1 VPQLAIT
8 HLCYPLAAKPDG
20 SAACSACGTQLS
32 REPLDGAAMSM
43 PPTLSANQR
52 SLVQGLVEALEQVPG
67 FQGAVLGGSY
77 ARGLARADSDI
88 DLGVYYSEASPLCI
102 QSIREVVGQVRGSVN
117 PIVSELFEWGPWVN
131 GGAWLTI
138 QGQRVDLIYRC
149 LEHLE
154 RVISDAEHGNYELH
168 FGQHPPFGYFS
179 PTYLGELSIAVI
191 LVDRS
196 GRIGNLQSRVA
207 AYPEALRRQVVQD
220 YLWSVEFALH
230 AFAWKFARHGEVY
243 LTASTIARCVHALI
257 LVLFALNRRYL
268 VNDKTTLVE
277 LSEFPHCPP
286 DFRNRVEAL
295 LARVGRGSPE
305 LEQSVS
311 LMHALFEEVVTL
323 SGDLYAPRYVFSE
336 DV

>member
-1 VPQLAIT
+1 
-8 HLCYPLAAKPDG
+8 
-20 SAACSACGTQLS
+20 
-32 REPLDGAAMSM
+32 MSI

-52 SLVQGLVEALEQVPG
+52 SLVRGLVEALEQVPG
-67 FQGAVLGGSY
+67 FQGVVLAGSY
-77 ARGLARADSDI
+77 ARGLARGDSDI

-102 QSIREVVGQVRGSVN
+102 QSIREVVSRLHGSVN

-131 GGAWLTI
+131 GGAWLAI

-154 RVISDAEHGNYELH
+154 RVISDAEQGKHELH

-179 PTYLGELSIAVI
+179 ATYLGELSIAVI

-196 GRIGNLQSRVA
+196 GRIARLQSRVA
-207 AYPEALRRQVVQD
+207 EYPAALRRQVVQD

-230 AFAWKFARHGEVY
+230 AFGWKYARRGEVY

-295 LARVGRGSPE
+295 LSRVGSDPAE
-305 LEQSVS
+305 LEKSVS
-311 LMHALFEEVVTL
+311 LVHALFEEVVAL
-323 SGDLYAPRYVFSE
+323 AGELYAARYVFHE
-336 DV
+336 VAV